1 MSNKTKNNFPFFF
14 FVATCLFYGIYRSFL
29 FLLSTDLLPQPH
41 YNPDQKRYYMGVKV
55 EIYKSSEGFY
65 LITTDKNIYNT
76 DNYQEV
82 LDVLDSLFK
91 ETH

>member
-1 MSNKTKNNFPFFF
+1 M
-14 FVATCLFYGIYRSFL
+14 GI
-29 FLLSTDLLPQPH
+29 
-41 YNPDQKRYYMGVKV
+41 KV

-65 LITTDKNIYNT
+65 FITTPQNIYTT

-82 LDVLDSLFK
+82 LDVLDSIFK

>member
-1 MSNKTKNNFPFFF
+1 
-14 FVATCLFYGIYRSFL
+14 
-29 FLLSTDLLPQPH
+29 
-41 YNPDQKRYYMGVKV
+41 MGVKV